1 MLPLL
6 TLLSRRNL
14 ALVDLH
20 RFRSDYA
27 LALLHKAQLLLTGSN
42 EKRINHLD
50 RTLHS
55 VVHGPAAC

>member
-6 TLLSRRNL
+6 TLLSRRIL

-27 LALLHKAQLLLTGSN
+27 LALLHKAQLLLIGSN
-42 EKRINHLD
+42 LD
-50 RTLHS
+50 RTLQS